1 MEPNQHILYQTLEQ
15 LQILKAELKTESEQ
29 KENFLLRAE
38 AENSWFTQ
46 PEIVRMI
53 DTICEKYL
61 DQQKLLLR
69 EIFLLSVFM
78 ICFAPGSVHTKQS

>member
-38 AENSWFTQ
+38 AENSWFTH

-53 DTICEKYL
+53 DTICENTLISKN
-61 DQQKLLLR
+61 
-69 EIFLLSVFM
+69 
-78 ICFAPGSVHTKQS
+78 